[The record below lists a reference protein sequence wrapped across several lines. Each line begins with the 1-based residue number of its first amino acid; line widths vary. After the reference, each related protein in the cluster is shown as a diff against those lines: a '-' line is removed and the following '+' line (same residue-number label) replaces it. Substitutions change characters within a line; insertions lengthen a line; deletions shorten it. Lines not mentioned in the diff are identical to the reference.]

1 MTIKVTNILLA
12 ITAVFFFSCNSTKQ
26 NDTVSIEQSTATRL
40 DTFRIDTAI
49 LKETFQQEDTA
60 YNEYLAG
67 RLKPIR
73 ENFKRINSI
82 SKWTSVDKKE
92 LDESTEGAEA
102 TLYYSNNVLEKIVTR
117 HFGETFQQLTEYY
130 LLNEQLSFVFE
141 KSYKYNRP
149 IYYDSTSMKEN
160 NDNQAFDFEKSEITE
175 DRSYFDKGKL
185 IHQVN
190 NQDCGSPFANDY
202 LLSEQKR
209 ITADINKLNPLKRSS

>member
-190 NQDCGSPFANDY
+190 NQDCGTPFANDY

>member
-1 MTIKVTNILLA
+1 VTNILFA
-12 ITAVFFFSCNSTKQ
+12 ITTILWVGCNSAQQNVTVSTKQ
-26 NDTVSIEQSTATRL
+26 STASRL
-40 DTFRIDTAI
+40 DTFHIDTAI
-49 LKETFQQEDTA
+49 LKEIFQQEDTA

-92 LDESTEGAEA
+92 LDESTEGSEA
-102 TLYYSNNVLEKIVTR
+102 TFYYSNSILEKIATR

-130 LLNEQLSFVFE
+130 LLNGQLSFVFE

-149 IYYDSTSMKEN
+149 IYYDSSSTKEN
-160 NDNQAFDFEKSEITE
+160 NDNQVFDFKKSEITE
-175 DRSYFDKGKL
+175 DRSYFDNEKL

-190 NQDCGSPFANDY
+190 NQDCGSPFADDY
-202 LLSEQKR
+202 LLKEQKR
-209 ITADINKLNPLKRSS
+209 ISAAFNKLETMTQQK

>member
-1 MTIKVTNILLA
+1 VTNILLA

-92 LDESTEGAEA
+92 LDESTEGGEA
-102 TLYYSNNVLEKIVTR
+102 TFYYSNNVLEKIVTR

-209 ITADINKLNPLKRSS
+209 ITADINKLNPLKKSS

>member
-1 MTIKVTNILLA
+1 MKIKVTNIFLT
-12 ITAVFFFSCNSTKQ
+12 ITAILFVNCNSAQQNDAISTKQ
-26 NDTVSIEQSTATRL
+26 TTDPGTDTLHADTVV
-40 DTFRIDTAI
+40 

-60 YNEYLAG
+60 YNEYFAQ

-82 SKWTSVDKKE
+82 AKWTSSDKIE
-92 LDESTEGAEA
+92 LDESGEGGEA
-102 TLYYSNNVLEKIVTR
+102 TFYYSSGILEKIVAR

-141 KSYKYNRP
+141 KSFKYNRP

-160 NDNQAFDFEKSEITE
+160 NDNQAFDFEKSEIVE
-175 DRSYFDKGKL
+175 DRSYFEKGKL

-202 LLSEQKR
+202 LLDEQKR
-209 ITADINKLNPLKRSS
+209 IAADFGKLKKMKRSS

>member
-1 MTIKVTNILLA
+1 MTINVTKIILV
-12 ITAVFFFSCNSTKQ
+12 ITVFLVSCNSAQQK
-26 NDTVSIEQSTATRL
+26 DTVSIKQSANHRL
-40 DTFRIDTAI
+40 DTLHNDTTI
-49 LKETFQQEDTA
+49 IKETFQQEDTA
-60 YNEYLAG
+60 YNEYLTG

-82 SKWTSVDKKE
+82 SKWTSVDKQE
-92 LDESTEGAEA
+92 LYESTEGGEA
-102 TLYYSNNVLEKIVTR
+102 TFYYSNSILEKIVTR

-130 LLNEQLSFVFE
+130 LLNGELSFAFE

-160 NDNQAFDFEKSEITE
+160 KDNQAFNFEKSEIIE

-190 NQDCGSPFANDY
+190 NQDCGSPFAADY
-202 LLSEQKR
+202 LLTEQKR
-209 ITADINKLNPLKRSS
+209 ILADFDKLKSSKKSS